1 VYIPP
6 VTFSDSAGDSGN
18 RHGSRAVAIV
28 AATAVV
34 AALWMVFAPGAFG
47 QTLRASPS
55 DPRARF
61 VAGNV
66 SKCADAGF
74 PNTIQFGSPNNSSV
88 TGPLLTGT
96 VQANAGPVQTG
107 RGQELNITI
116 HTAGTVVIEAV
127 IVKGSDGYNVYSNP
141 ADLPPQLGPPQHY
154 ISPINN
160 GGNVPN
166 ISHWF
171 VCYHLATP
179 PEAGSIS
186 LAKTVVAPNGVP
198 VEDLPTS
205 FHAEVTC
212 NGRSQ
217 EVSFSA
223 GGGSGEPLPAL
234 SDLPVGTS
242 CTVTEQDTTAFPEG
256 SHVSYSPDR
265 TVTISGTEGVTVTII
280 NDFSGVAVRPG
291 TVELRKVVDNPSEL
305 PTPAQFSATVACND
319 GPDGAVGTNETVT
332 FPSTG
337 GAGTPPTVHPRVGAV
352 CIARE
357 NPISEPPG
365 WTATYS
371 VDGGP
376 ANSEPPEFTVESTT
390 TITITITDTAPPPP
404 PPGSLTVFK
413 TVIPPN
419 PPGVP
424 VTPLPTSF
432 TALVNC
438 PTDPTHHNVTVTFP
452 ASGGQ
457 GTPQLTEIPV
467 GTRCTVMEQNAPA
480 NAVVTY
486 FPADAN
492 TTGVV
497 IGEGP
502 GIDVAIHNDFSNAPL
517 RTGTIRVEKVVHN
530 SSGVPT
536 PANFTAHVV
545 CDDGLF
551 GAVGTDA
558 HVTLPGGGGAGSP
571 AVHPKLGATCAVTET
586 TRPAG
591 WTATYAIDGTSAGA
605 GPARFRVTTDT
616 PNVTVTITNDAPAR
630 QPSTTSPFV
639 PGPGATGDAPPDH
652 GTLWTLISAAAAL
665 GVAATLI
672 VRFRRGRGHHR

>member
-6 VTFSDSAGDSGN
+6 VTFSDSASDSGN

-28 AATAVV
+28 AVTAVV

-47 QTLRASPS
+47 QTLRAFPS

-61 VAGNV
+61 EPGNV

-88 TGPLLTGT
+88 TGALLTGT
-96 VQANAGPVQTG
+96 VRDNAGPVQTG

-116 HTAGTVVIEAV
+116 HTAGTVVIDAV

-160 GGNVPN
+160 GGNVPD

-205 FHAEVTC
+205 FRADVTC
-212 NGRSQ
+212 NSRSAT
-217 EVSFSA
+217 VSFSA
-223 GGGSGEPLPAL
+223 GGGSGTPSPAL
-234 SDLPVGTS
+234 ENLTAGTS
-242 CTVTEQDTTAFPEG
+242 CRVTEQDTASFPAG
-256 SHVSYSPDR
+256 SVVSYSPSQ
-265 TVTISGTEGVTVTII
+265 TVTIGGSEGVTVTII

-291 TVELRKVVDNPSEL
+291 TVELHKVVDNPNGL

-319 GPDGAVGTNETVT
+319 GPDGAIGTDQTVT
-332 FPSTG
+332 FGPTG
-337 GAGTPPTVHPRVGAV
+337 GAGTPAAVHPRVGAV
-352 CIARE
+352 CTAFE

-365 WTATYS
+365 WTVSYS

-376 ANSEPPEFTVESTT
+376 ASAEPPEFPVESTT
-390 TITITITDTAPPPP
+390 TINITITNTAPAPAPE
-404 PPGSLTVFK
+404 GSLTVFK

-438 PTDPTHHNVTVTFP
+438 PADPAHHNVTVTFP
-452 ASGGQ
+452 ASGGR
-457 GTPQLTEIPV
+457 GTPQLTGIPV
-467 GTRCTVMEQNAPA
+467 GTTCTVVEQNRPA

-486 FPADAN
+486 FPEGAN
-492 TTGVV
+492 TTGVI
-497 IGEGP
+497 IGEGA
-502 GIDVAIHNDFSNAPL
+502 GVRVKINNDFSDAPL
-517 RTGTIRVEKVVHN
+517 RTGTIKVEKVVHN

-545 CDDGLF
+545 CDDGLY
-551 GAVGTDA
+551 GAVGTDV

-571 AVHPKLGATCAVTET
+571 VVHSKLGATCAVTES
-586 TRPAG
+586 TRPGG
-591 WTATYAIDGTSAGA
+591 WTATYAINGTSAGA
-605 GPARFRVTTDT
+605 GPASFRVTTNS

-652 GTLWTLISAAAAL
+652 GTLWTLLSAAAAL